1 MKHEIGDR
9 VGAMSHSDADTST
22 AYLFGYGV
30 YQGELIPD
38 PSLKVQFFG
47 MPMDFPNP
55 CLMLDSGKQIFGCEC
70 WWGGEEEVK
79 KQVEKFSNVL
89 LLDIEQERQKSRAE

>member
-1 MKHEIGDR
+1 
-9 VGAMSHSDADTST
+9 
-22 AYLFGYGV
+22 
-30 YQGELIPD
+30 
-38 PSLKVQFFG
+38 
-47 MPMDFPNP
+47 
-55 CLMLDSGKQIFGCEC
+55 MLDSGKQIFGCEC